1 MIRTVS
7 KEALDRYEGGLRLL
21 FEHRYAEALKAFT
34 ELAKAPGTHPLMKNR
49 AEAFVKTCTLRVE
62 KNAREQQETDDW
74 VATVIYHVN
83 RGEWVFAE
91 EALKKLQGQKGN
103 DFLPYL
109 AAVVACG
116 KGDLARARTA
126 FAESVELDPE
136 NRRRGRHDPD
146 LEPIRGGSAGN

>member
-7 KEALDRYEGGLRLL
+7 KEALNRYEDGLRLL
-21 FEHRYAEALKAFT
+21 FEHQYAEARKVFS
-34 ELAKAPGTHPLMKNR
+34 ELAKATGTHPLMKNR
-49 AEAFVKTCTLRVE
+49 AEAFVKTCSLHVE
-62 KNAREQQETDDW
+62 KTSREPQETDDW
-74 VATVIYHVN
+74 VATVIFHVN
-83 RGEWVFAE
+83 RGEWSLAE

-103 DFLPYL
+103 DFVPYL

-116 KGDLARARTA
+116 KGDLGRARAA
-126 FAESVELDPE
+126 FAESVELDPD